1 MSPILANWATRYG
14 RYYVRYA
21 EDRWNN
27 MTPIEYGSVLILVAL
42 FGWLLM
48 KSQRR

>member
-21 EDRWNN
+21 SDWWNN
-27 MTPIEYGSVLILVAL
+27 MSPIEYGTVLIMVAI